1 MGQLK
6 QRRWIKTSGLARL
19 DQSPIDSYPSYL
31 CWLLAVCS
39 FLEAPGLSSMYACS
53 DLKYLVEKIL

>member
-39 FLEAPGLSSMYACS
+39 FLEAPGLSSIYA
-53 DLKYLVEKIL
+53 VQI